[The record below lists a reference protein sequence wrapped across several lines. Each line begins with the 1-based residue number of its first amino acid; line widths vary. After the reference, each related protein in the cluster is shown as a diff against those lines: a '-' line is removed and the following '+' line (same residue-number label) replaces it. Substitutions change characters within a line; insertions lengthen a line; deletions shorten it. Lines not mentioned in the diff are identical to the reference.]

1 MRLKTTISQRKKNT
15 LDEING
21 RFDIIEE
28 KISELKA
35 IVMET
40 MQNETKEKGIKPTEK
55 RIIWLWNNFKWSR

>member
-1 MRLKTTISQRKKNT
+1 M
-15 LDEING
+15 DEING
-21 RFDIIEE
+21 RFNIIEE

-40 MQNETKEKGIKPTEK
+40 MQNETKEKGIKPTKK